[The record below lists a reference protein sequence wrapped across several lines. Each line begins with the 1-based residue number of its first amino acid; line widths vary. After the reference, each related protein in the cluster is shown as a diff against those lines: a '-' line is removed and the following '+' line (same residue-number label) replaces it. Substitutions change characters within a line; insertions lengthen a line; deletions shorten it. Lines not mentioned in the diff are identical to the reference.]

1 MKSIMKHIKKLL
13 LGAMVLFSLATI
25 NTGCK
30 KVLGLELQENWDFQP
45 VVLDPHINKT
55 AWQFLKDRALG
66 STPSDTIFKRFY
78 DGIIYSGID
87 TSLYLQSDKTFIF
100 LHNDA
105 IYRLSSN
112 KITTDCYFGYYKT
125 SANKTGVA
133 WTDYPKEQVKN
144 WLLYLIAEGNHTFGT
159 VGVNL
164 VETKTLLPANT
175 DPLNPESKM
184 YFNIMNDQNMKFRI
198 NNFIGTKRYT
208 EARTA
213 GILATNGPVHVVDRI
228 VEFNQ

>member
-1 MKSIMKHIKKLL
+1 MKTITKILFAVVLL
-13 LGAMVLFSLATI
+13 ASLATV

-30 KVLGLELQENWDFQP
+30 KVFGLRLQENWDFQP
-45 VVLDPHINKT
+45 VVLDPHINKS

-66 STPSDTIFKRFY
+66 DIPSDTIFKRMY
-78 DGIIYSGID
+78 EAVVYSEID
-87 TSLYLQSDKTFIF
+87 TNLYLQTNKTFIF

-105 IYRLSSN
+105 VKRLSSN
-112 KITTDCYFGYYKT
+112 KITTDCYWGYYKT
-125 SANKTGVA
+125 PAGKTGNS
-133 WTDYPKEQVKN
+133 WQDYPKEQVKN
-144 WLLYLIAEGNHTFGT
+144 WLLYLIAEGTYTFGT
-159 VGVNL
+159 VGPNV
-164 VETKTLLPANT
+164 VEAKTLLPENA
-175 DPLNPESKM
+175 DPKNPESKI
-184 YFNIMNDQNMKFRI
+184 YFNVQNDQNMKFRI

>member
-1 MKSIMKHIKKLL
+1 MKHIKKIL
-13 LGAMVLFSLATI
+13 LGVVVLLALATI

-30 KVLGLELQENWDFQP
+30 KVLGLKLQENWDFQP
-45 VVLDPHINKT
+45 VVLDPHINKS

-66 STPSDTIFKRFY
+66 STPADTIFKRFY

-87 TSLYLQSDKTFIF
+87 TSLYLQSNKTFIF

-125 SANKTGVA
+125 TSNKTGIT

-144 WLLYLIAEGNHTFGT
+144 WLLYLIADGNHTFGT
-159 VGVNL
+159 VGPDL
-164 VETKTLLPANT
+164 VETKTLLPENADT
-175 DPLNPESKM
+175 KNPESKIF
-184 YFNIMNDQNMKFRI
+184 FNIMNDQNMKFRI

-213 GILATNGPVHVVDRI
+213 GIIATNGPVHVVDRI

>member
-1 MKSIMKHIKKLL
+1 MKHIKKLL
-13 LGAMVLFSLATI
+13 FCSVVLSSVMLF

-30 KVLGLELQENWDFQP
+30 KMLGLERQENWDFQP

-55 AWQFLKDRALG
+55 AWEFLKERALG
-66 STPSDTIFKRFY
+66 SVPADTIFKRMY

-87 TSLYLQSDKTFIF
+87 TNLYTQSNKTFLF

-105 IYRLSSN
+105 VYRVSSN
-112 KITTDCYFGYYKT
+112 KVTTDCYFGYYKVGSPAT
-125 SANKTGVA
+125 NAKK
-133 WTDYPKEQVKN
+133 WEDYPKDTVKN
-144 WLLYLIAEGNHTFGT
+144 WLLYLIAEGNYTFGT
-159 VGVNL
+159 VGPDL
-164 VETKTLLPANT
+164 VEATTLLPKNAN
-175 DPLNPESKM
+175 PKNPESKI

-198 NNFIGTKRYT
+198 NDFIGTKRAT
-208 EARTA
+208 QARTA

>member
-1 MKSIMKHIKKLL
+1 MKYIKQVLL
-13 LGAMVLFSLATI
+13 AVVILATLATVNI
-25 NTGCK
+25 GCK
-30 KVLGLELQENWDFQP
+30 KMFGLKLQENWDFEP
-45 VVLDPHINKT
+45 VVLDPHINKS

-66 STPSDTIFKRFY
+66 TVPSDTIFKRMY

-87 TSLYLQSDKTFIF
+87 TSIYMQPNKTFIF
-100 LHNDA
+100 LHHDA
-105 IYRLSSN
+105 IRRISSN
-112 KITTDCYFGYYKT
+112 KITTDCYWGYYKT
-125 SANKTGVA
+125 PAGKDGTA

-159 VGVNL
+159 VGPNL
-164 VETKTLLPANT
+164 VETKTMLPENS
-175 DPLNPESKM
+175 DPKNPESKIF
-184 YFNIMNDQNMKFRI
+184 FNIQNDQNMKFRI

-213 GILATNGPVHVVDRI
+213 GIISTNGPVHVVDRI